1 MSIKSVI
8 RMLAVFIIGALVGVL
23 YYSLSWRY
31 HLPYIGFNWL
41 GPLIGA
47 DGEKGYDAMLYESMI
62 DFGILVALVSV
73 LVRFAYSRRRRKD
86 ESLP

>member
-1 MSIKSVI
+1 MNMKYLGRVLISFS
-8 RMLAVFIIGALVGVL
+8 LGAFLGVL

-31 HLPYIGFNWL
+31 HLPYVGLNWL

-62 DFGILVALVSV
+62 DFGML
-73 LVRFAYSRRRRKD
+73 FAFAFLLIKSLSSRKSHR
-86 ESLP
+86 P